1 MTNYEYN
8 EKQKQIY
15 RDFLLETFLPLL
27 ESDSTKVLEY
37 EQGWYNSANPIN
49 AFTKREYENI
59 NSLILYLTMQKLNSE
74 DPRFCTF
81 EQAKKNNCY
90 VKKGEHAAA
99 KIMTKVFPYYDLE
112 KDPEQKKI
120 LFTTY
125 NHLRSMIAKNG
136 KKLYTFFDEG
146 FKSDHPRANP
156 SVKILYLYHASQI
169 EGLEKYIPQEN
180 NKTEIELHSF
190 VDFAAKGMGIE
201 IFHDGRN
208 SAFYRPEDDTIHLPK
223 EKQFKTE
230 NEYNVTVLHEI
241 THATG
246 VQKRL
251 NRESLA
257 KYSESLQ
264 FRAKEE
270 LVAELG
276 AVLVRKA
283 ANIKTDTVIDLN
295 NHLAYLQSWKSV
307 LTDPNDKG
315 KTIEECFNN
324 ASKASKYICDK
335 EREYEKLVVS
345 EINKTQIK
353 EKEQEGR

>member
-15 RDFLLETFLPLL
+15 RDFLVETFLPLL

-59 NSLILYLTMQKLNSE
+59 NSLILYLTMQKFNSE

-99 KIMTKVFPYYDLE
+99 DVD
-112 KDPEQKKI
+112 KDPEQKDI

-125 NHLRSMIAKNG
+125 NHLRGLIAKNE

-169 EGLEKYIPQEN
+169 VGL
-180 NKTEIELHSF
+180 
-190 VDFAAKGMGIE
+190 
-201 IFHDGRN
+201 
-208 SAFYRPEDDTIHLPK
+208 
-223 EKQFKTE
+223 
-230 NEYNVTVLHEI
+230 
-241 THATG
+241 
-246 VQKRL
+246 
-251 NRESLA
+251 
-257 KYSESLQ
+257 
-264 FRAKEE
+264 
-270 LVAELG
+270 
-276 AVLVRKA
+276 
-283 ANIKTDTVIDLN
+283 
-295 NHLAYLQSWKSV
+295 
-307 LTDPNDKG
+307 
-315 KTIEECFNN
+315 
-324 ASKASKYICDK
+324 
-335 EREYEKLVVS
+335 
-345 EINKTQIK
+345 
-353 EKEQEGR
+353 